1 MHNYGFRWRCRGKAS
16 LLLLFL
22 YFVVP
27 LSTAKTQTIPARPQ
41 PYRPDPVGSRF
52 NPKLA
57 ILMVVIIV
65 CFFMGYFS
73 VDLMQWA
80 ERRIQRRNWD
90 WDPFTD
96 LMRRSRRLTRGLDSS
111 VIESF
116 PTFVYSTVK
125 GYKMGKATLECA
137 ICLNEFQDDETLR
150 LIPKC
155 DHVFHPH
162 CIDVWLSSHSTCPV
176 CRANLVLKPG
186 ETVTST
192 TIPVSDAEN
201 RSNDNNAGEVVNQ
214 ETDIE
219 SQEANVM
226 ISQNKPRRLSWVFP
240 RSQSTGGNGER
251 FTLRLPEEFM
261 NNWRRVAFPE
271 ERSWRRGYSYSYSY
285 SYSYRSRSLGS
296 RDELTRNSCSKTGRF
311 VLITK
316 IDGGDDRLPSPSNG
330 VSVE

>member
-1 MHNYGFRWRCRGKAS
+1 MNHKDRSRHFLGVFMQNYGFRWRCRGKAS

-27 LSTAKTQTIPARPQ
+27 LSTAKTQTIPAPRK
-41 PYRPDPVGSRF
+41 PYRPGPVGSRF

-57 ILMVVIIV
+57 ILMVAVV
-65 CFFMGYFS
+65 ACFLMGYFS
-73 VDLMQWA
+73 VDIMQWA
-80 ERRIQRRNWD
+80 VRRIQRWNWD

-125 GYKMGKATLECA
+125 GHKLGKATLECA
-137 ICLNEFQDDETLR
+137 ICLNEFEDDETLR

-155 DHVFHPH
+155 SHVFHPD

-192 TIPVSDAEN
+192 TIPVSDAEI
-201 RSNDNNAGEVVNQ
+201 RSNDNNTGEETSGIEVVNQ

-219 SQEANVM
+219 SQEA
-226 ISQNKPRRLSWVFP
+226 ILLITQNKPQRLSWLFP

-271 ERSWRRGYSYSYSY
+271 ERSWRRGY
-285 SYSYRSRSLGS
+285 RSRSSGM
-296 RDELTRNSCSKTGRF
+296 N
-311 VLITK
+311 
-316 IDGGDDRLPSPSNG
+316 
-330 VSVE
+330 

>member
-1 MHNYGFRWRCRGKAS
+1 
-16 LLLLFL
+16 
-22 YFVVP
+22 
-27 LSTAKTQTIPARPQ
+27 
-41 PYRPDPVGSRF
+41 
-52 NPKLA
+52 
-57 ILMVVIIV
+57 
-65 CFFMGYFS
+65 
-73 VDLMQWA
+73 MQWV

-125 GYKMGKATLECA
+125 GYKMGKEATLECA

-155 DHVFHPH
+155 GHVFHPH
-162 CIDVWLSSHSTCPV
+162 CIDVWLSSQSTCPV

-192 TIPVSDAEN
+192 TIPVSVSDVEN
-201 RSNDNNAGEVVNQ
+201 RSNDNNAGEVQVVNQ

-226 ISQNKPRRLSWVFP
+226 ISQNKPRRLSWLFP
-240 RSQSTGGNGER
+240 RSHSTGGNGER
-251 FTLRLPEEFM
+251 FTLRLPDEFM

-271 ERSWRRGYSYSYSY
+271 ERSWRRGY
-285 SYSYRSRSLGS
+285 RSRSLGS
-296 RDELTRNSCSKTGRF
+296 RVELTRNSWVGLF
-311 VLITK
+311 
-316 IDGGDDRLPSPSNG
+316 
-330 VSVE
+330 